1 MKGYLDENIINE
13 PKPNATSTVTIKANN
28 SVENKKY
35 SIIYANPLWKQRK
48 KQELEKNDFISI
60 KELKEL
66 NIKNIIDKNAIL
78 FLWVK
83 FSLLQEALYIMH
95 VWGFKYKTLGFSW
108 IKLSSKNKQIL
119 LTNSSY
125 TKENCEICLIGIK
138 GKFRILDKNISSCII
153 SESDEDNEKPNIIR
167 DNIVRMCGDLPR
179 LELFATK
186 EIEGWDIYSN
196 DIENSIII

>member
-28 SVENKKY
+28 NVENKKY

-196 DIENSIII
+196 DIESSIII